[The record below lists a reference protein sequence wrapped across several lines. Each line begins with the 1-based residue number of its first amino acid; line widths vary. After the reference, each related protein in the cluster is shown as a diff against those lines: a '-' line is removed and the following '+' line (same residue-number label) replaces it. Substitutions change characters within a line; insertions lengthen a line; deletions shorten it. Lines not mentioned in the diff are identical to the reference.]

1 MDTFLV
7 SMDVAAVTWFKVTND
22 TYAKYS
28 IYDYVCTAACGPEVE
43 IAVQQDVNETDA
55 ETTPAPPT
63 TPASNTTSNETSRG
77 SFLAASGHFWE
88 VLTAVMIINF
98 CIASLAD
105 RE

>member
-1 MDTFLV
+1 METFLV
-7 SMDVAAVTWFKVTND
+7 SMDVVAVTWLKVTTD

-28 IYDYVCTAACGPEVE
+28 IHESVCTAACDPDVE
-43 IAVQQDVNETDA
+43 IDVQQDGNGA
-55 ETTPAPPT
+55 
-63 TPASNTTSNETSRG
+63 TPASNTTGNETSRG

-98 CIASLAD
+98 FIASLAD